1 MKTAAGSSSKD
12 LANLQTLLQ
21 EKEAECAA
29 LAAQLSDAQTQQEGW
44 EAELFNQRAKVRDAE
59 YVINSKEEALR
70 ALQLRMDNQ
79 TSSSAQ
85 MDQLEE
91 MVADLEARLSSKE
104 EELRQAAS
112 DVAQKSDAIA
122 DFEIKLGQLDEEK
135 QKLEKGNPFI
145 FLILSD
151 F

>member
-1 MKTAAGSSSKD
+1 M
-12 LANLQTLLQ
+12 ANLQTLLQ

-70 ALQLRMDNQ
+70 ALQLRVDNQ

-85 MDQLEE
+85 LDQLEE

-104 EELRQAAS
+104 DELRQAAG

-122 DFEIKLGQLDEEK
+122 DFEIKLAQLDEEK

-145 FLILSD
+145 SCLYLFM